1 MFTMWMQEIVS
12 KLLNSTNCLFLHII
26 FSFPCKN
33 GIWIPRCFAFFF
45 DGTQMHILTCIIV
58 MCTKPFLIYF
68 LSNSYSNRLCILWS
82 QPLYSIYNCVLLNTL
97 EIECYKCW
105 SRVYKS
111 KVLILILLS
120 LKLHPIR
127 WCLTR
132 KVIISYESMI
142 VKFGSYTG
150 NLLSSLLFLLD
161 LVFYFLLWFLP
172 LSFVY

>member
-1 MFTMWMQEIVS
+1 MI
-12 KLLNSTNCLFLHII
+12 CI
-26 FSFPCKN
+26 
-33 GIWIPRCFAFFF
+33 FF

-68 LSNSYSNRLCILWS
+68 LSNSYSNTLCILWS
-82 QPLYSIYNCVLLNTL
+82 QPLYSIYNCVPLNTL

-132 KVIISYESMI
+132 KAIISYETMI

>member
-1 MFTMWMQEIVS
+1 MFCI
-12 KLLNSTNCLFLHII
+12 
-26 FSFPCKN
+26 
-33 GIWIPRCFAFFF
+33 FF
-45 DGTQMHILTCIIV
+45 DDTQMHILTCIIV

-68 LSNSYSNRLCILWS
+68 LPNSYSNRLYILWGQS
-82 QPLYSIYNCVLLNTL
+82 PYSIYNCVPLNAL

-105 SRVYKS
+105 SRLYKS
-111 KVLILILLS
+111 KGLILILLS

-150 NLLSSLLFLLD
+150 NLLSSFLFLFD

-172 LSFVY
+172 LSFIY